1 MAEESK
7 RKIKHVN
14 GYKVNHPFSFGNL
27 MYAFFL
33 LVLVASPV
41 VALFIP
47 LIILNKGDPS
57 LETTVNGV
65 DIFYYAIQFLKQTLT
80 QTEQEFPA
88 AVRSFAAFFQ
98 DNEALK
104 TAVPYMLLGQAG
116 LIALVGINSV
126 IGLIVFFVNVIKGYL
141 RHSGI
146 VKAITVLDF
155 LYYMFFSLSF
165 LVYYIF
171 FVVLKKQD
179 IIFIWFALIPLGGML
194 ILFIIM
200 SAIRSAMYK
209 DVVFEDD
216 LEYKSDEEKEVVQ
229 EANIHTITV
238 RNYEPSNT
246 LPQNISSVGG
256 HAFSEDQN
264 LLYANIPDGIEKL
277 GNGAFANCLRLKV
290 VSLPVSVKE
299 IGFNCF
305 FNCVSLERINYAGS
319 KAQWRKIKRGSNWLT
334 KAKTSE
340 VVCVDG
346 AIVVNPYH

>member
-1 MAEESK
+1 MPEESK
-7 RKIKHVN
+7 RKVKQVN
-14 GYKVNHPFSFGNL
+14 GYKVNHPFSAGNL
-27 MYAFFL
+27 IYAFFL
-33 LVLVASPV
+33 LLLVASPV

-47 LIILNKGDPS
+47 LIILNRGDPA

-65 DIFYYAIQFLKQTLT
+65 DIVYFAIQFIKQTIA
-80 QTEQEFPA
+80 QTEPAFPPS
-88 AVRSFAAFFQ
+88 VQTFASYFQ

-104 TAVPYMLLGQAG
+104 MAVPYMLLAQAG
-116 LIALVGINSV
+116 VIALLGVNSL
-126 IGLIVFFVNVIKGYL
+126 IGLIVFFVNIIKGYL
-141 RHSGI
+141 RHSGV

-155 LYYMFFSLSF
+155 IYYLLFSLSF

-179 IIFIWFALIPLGGML
+179 IVFIWFSLIPAGGML
-194 ILFIIM
+194 VLFIIM
-200 SAIRSAMYK
+200 SAIRAAMYK
-209 DVVFEDD
+209 DVIFEDD
-216 LEYKSDEEKEVVQ
+216 LEYKSDEEKEVIQ
-229 EANIHTITV
+229 ETNLHTITV
-238 RNYEPSNT
+238 KNYEPSDT

-256 HAFSEDQN
+256 HAFAEDQN

-290 VSLPVSVKE
+290 VSLPISVKE

-305 FNCVSLERINYAGS
+305 FNCVSLERINYAGT

-346 AIVVNPYH
+346 SIVVNPYH